1 MIQGARRLSEEGPE
15 PAHEAE
21 AVDASAEGIPDAE
34 PIATPLPPTGRRW
47 PGMAAGV
54 VLLLLA
60 FAWVAGLTATLA
72 MQAPG
77 PLAPLRLLAWIGLGA
92 GPLALLGVLAL
103 LLVRHGRLD
112 ASDALLASAALRA
125 DARALEQTLARF
137 DARVAHAREALAT
150 HGEALAGFGEATGVR
165 LGQAAAEL
173 GGQAD
178 SFRRTAAALDEATA
192 TARADLGVLL
202 ADLPRA
208 EAASAGLAERLREG
222 GAEADNRARALADLL
237 ALLDERARTAS
248 EATGGAAARLGAQLE
263 RLDGGVS
270 TVEQRLQDAAAALR
284 EEVDGALAVT
294 AQALERVR
302 DGVTEQSG
310 TLVALSAQGRATL
323 DAAGEEAARRL
334 GQRLDL
340 LNSRLNGFGQGV
352 AQQDEQVALILS
364 RMEGALSDTEGRLS
378 GLARIGLDGADNI
391 RAALAEVDGRFDG
404 VARSFVTQERAV
416 AALLDRVGQL
426 RAAAEAGGVTLGE
439 TIPAA
444 LARVRLHADQSL
456 QAIAQAG
463 ERGER
468 LRDTAEAVAA
478 ELREADAAL
487 ASQHR
492 TLDEAGTKAGDRLQ
506 LITERAG
513 ALRALVAQT
522 HGELRE
528 LVEHT
533 DGSLADALRTA
544 REAAAEAGEQARDA
558 LTAAIPR
565 TAQRLGESAA
575 RALTAAL
582 TDAGHAELEAVEAKA
597 RQAVEAARDA
607 AAQLTRQLVTIAET
621 ATAIDARIS
630 ANQADTEAHDEAS
643 FARTAAL
650 LIEGLNSS
658 AIDLNR
664 LFEAEVSDD
673 AWRAYL
679 KGDRG
684 VFTRRAVKLLDRSE
698 AGTIGQ
704 RYEAEPEFHE
714 QINRYI
720 HDFEALL
727 RRVMATHEGQGLATT
742 LLSSDMGK
750 LYVALAQAIERLR
763 R

>member
-1 MIQGARRLSEEGPE
+1 MIQGARIPSDVIVEEAPE
-15 PAHEAE
+15 PAPTADET
-21 AVDASAEGIPDAE
+21 VWNDAE
-34 PIATPLPPTGRRW
+34 TVPVRAGRRW
-47 PGMAAGV
+47 PAIAAAL
-54 VLLLLA
+54 VLLALA
-60 FAWVAGLTATLA
+60 FGWVGLLTATLA
-72 MQAPG
+72 TAMPAP
-77 PLAPLRLLAWIGLGA
+77 LSPLRLLAWIGLGT
-92 GPLALLGVLAL
+92 GPLALLGVVAL
-103 LLVRHGRLD
+103 LLARSGRLD
-112 ASDALLASAALRA
+112 AGPALLASAALRA
-125 DARALEQTLARF
+125 DARALEQALARF
-137 DARVAHAREALAT
+137 DGRVRDARDALGQHAET
-150 HGEALAGFGEATGVR
+150 LAGLGETAGAR

-178 SFRRTAAALDEATA
+178 GFRRTAAALDEATA

-208 EAASAGLAERLREG
+208 EAASTALAERLREG
-222 GAEADNRARALADLL
+222 GAEADGRARMLAELL
-237 ALLDERARTAS
+237 AVLDERARTAS
-248 EATGGAAARLGAQLE
+248 EATGGATARLGAQLE

-270 TVEQRLQDAAAALR
+270 AVEQRLQQAGQALR
-284 EEVDGALAVT
+284 QDVDGALAIT
-294 AQALERVR
+294 AEGLEQVR
-302 DGVTEQSG
+302 GGVAEQSA
-310 TLVALSAQGRATL
+310 TLTAFLAQGRATL
-323 DAAGEEAARRL
+323 DSAGEEASRRL
-334 GQRLDL
+334 GLRLDML
-340 LNSRLNGFGQGV
+340 AARLAGFGDGM
-352 AQQDEQVALILS
+352 AQQDEQVTVLLS
-364 RMEGALSDTEGRLS
+364 RMEAAFGATEQRLA
-378 GLARIGLDGADNI
+378 GLARLGLDGADGVQ
-391 RAALAEVDGRFDG
+391 AALADVDGRFDG
-404 VARSFVTQERAV
+404 VARLLASQERAV
-416 AALLDRVGQL
+416 AALLDRVAQL

-478 ELREADAAL
+478 ELREADEAL
-487 ASQHR
+487 ARQHR

-522 HGELRE
+522 HGELRD

-544 REAAAEAGEQARDA
+544 REAATEAGEQARDA

-575 RALTAAL
+575 RALTVAL
-582 TDAGHAELEAVEAKA
+582 TEAGQAELEDVEA
-597 RQAVEAARDA
+597 RAARAVDAAQAA
-607 AAQLTRQLVTIAET
+607 AAQLSRQLVTIAET
-621 ATAIDARIS
+621 ATAIDARIA

-643 FARTAAL
+643 FARAASL
-650 LIEGLNSS
+650 LIEALNSA
-658 AIDLNR
+658 AIDLDR
-664 LFEAEVSDD
+664 LFETEVSEE

-684 VFTRRAVKLLDRSE
+684 VFTRRAVRLLDRAEVGAVS
-698 AGTIGQ
+698 A
-704 RYEAEPEFHE
+704 RYEGEAEF
-714 QINRYI
+714 QTQVNRYI

>member
-1 MIQGARRLSEEGPE
+1 MIQGARARSDMAAEEPL
-15 PAHEAE
+15 EAE
-21 AVDASAEGIPDAE
+21 AAMTDPGLEAEGE
-34 PIATPLPPTGRRW
+34 PAVDSVPARRRW
-47 PGMAAGV
+47 PGVLAVAT
-54 VLLLLA
+54 LLLLA
-60 FAWVAGLTATLA
+60 FAWVAGLAATLA
-72 MQAPG
+72 TTAPA
-77 PLAPLRLLAWIGLGA
+77 PLSPLRLLAWIGLGS
-92 GPLALLGVLAL
+92 GPLALLGVVAL
-103 LLVRHGRLD
+103 LLVRSGRLD
-112 ASDALLASAALRA
+112 AGEALLASAALRA

-137 DARVAHAREALAT
+137 DARVRDARDALGTHAETLAGL
-150 HGEALAGFGEATGVR
+150 GEAAGTR

-178 SFRRTAAALDEATA
+178 GFRRTAAALDEATA

-208 EAASAGLAERLREG
+208 EAASTSLAERLREG
-222 GAEADNRARALADLL
+222 GAEADGRARALADLL
-237 ALLDERARTAS
+237 AQLDERARAAS

-270 TVEQRLQDAAAALR
+270 QVERRLQDAAHALR
-284 EEVDGALAVT
+284 DDVDGALATT
-294 AQALERVR
+294 ADGLERVR
-302 DGVTEQSG
+302 EGVAEQSA
-310 TLVALSAQGRATL
+310 TLAALTAQGRATL
-323 DAAGEEAARRL
+323 DGAGEEAARRL
-334 GQRLDL
+334 GARLDML
-340 LNSRLNGFGQGV
+340 ATRLNGFGSGL
-352 AQQDEQVALILS
+352 AQQDEQVSAFLA
-364 RMEGALSDTEGRLS
+364 RVEEAFGGTEQRLA
-378 GLARIGLDGADNI
+378 GLARLGLDGAGGI
-391 RAALAEVDGRFDG
+391 QTALAEVDGRFDG
-404 VARSFVTQERAV
+404 VARLLATQERAV
-416 AALLDRVGQL
+416 AALIDRVGQL

-478 ELREADAAL
+478 ELREADEAL
-487 ASQHR
+487 ARQHR
-492 TLDEAGTKAGDRLQ
+492 TLDEAGTKAGDRLH

-513 ALRALVAQT
+513 ALRALVSQT
-522 HGELRE
+522 HGELRD

-582 TDAGHAELEAVEAKA
+582 ADAGQAELEGVEAKA
-597 RQAVEAARDA
+597 AQAVEAAQA
-607 AAQLTRQLVTIAET
+607 AAAVLSRQLVTIAET
-621 ATAIDARIS
+621 ATAIDARIA
-630 ANQADTEAHDEAS
+630 ANQQDTEAHDEAS

-650 LIEGLNSS
+650 LIEALNSS
-658 AIDLNR
+658 AIDLDR
-664 LFEAEVSDD
+664 LFETEVSDE

-684 VFTRRAVKLLDRSE
+684 VFTRRAVKLLERAE
-698 AGTIGQ
+698 AGTVST
-704 RYEAEPEFHE
+704 RYETEPEFHE
-714 QINRYI
+714 QVNRYI